1 MSMSNSP
8 KGAQQDPPRGI
19 EPIDARVVH
28 WFDFICPFCYVSQ
41 DRGEL
46 VAARGLDVVDLPLR
60 AHPEVPPAGV
70 RIGPRRGPMYRHIEA
85 EARAAGLVLNWPS
98 RLPSSSVALGAAE
111 WVRRIHPVIS
121 REFNRSLFE
130 AHFVLNQDI
139 GDEAT
144 VLRHAALL
152 GLDPALLGAALA
164 DRSTASWI
172 RESESAAHRHG
183 VRGTPAWLYR
193 GRLLEG
199 ARPVA
204 EFSRFLEAS

>member
-1 MSMSNSP
+1 MSSSP
-8 KGAQQDPPRGI
+8 KAVQQDPLRDV

-41 DRGEL
+41 DRDEL
-46 VAARGLDVVDLPLR
+46 VAARGLDIVDLPLR
-60 AHPEVPPAGV
+60 AHPEISLAGV
-70 RIGPRRGPMYRHIEA
+70 RVGPRRGPMYRHIEA

-111 WVRRIHPVIS
+111 WARRIRPAIS

-144 VLRHAALL
+144 ILRHAALL
-152 GLDPALLGAALA
+152 GLDPALLAAALA
-164 DRSTASWI
+164 DGSTAGWI

-199 ARPVA
+199 ARSAA
-204 EFSRFLEAS
+204 EFFRFLEAD